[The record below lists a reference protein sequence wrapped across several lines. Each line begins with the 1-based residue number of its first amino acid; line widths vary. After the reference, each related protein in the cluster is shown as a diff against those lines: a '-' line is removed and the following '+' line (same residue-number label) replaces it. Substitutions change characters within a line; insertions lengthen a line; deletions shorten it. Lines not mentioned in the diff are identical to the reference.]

1 MSLLSVFLATLAF
14 FVATFA
20 IRRTLDRMDI
30 PRGMTRGLVIFSL
43 ALAASYAV
51 AVLVDYFVS

>member
-14 FVATFA
+14 FVASFL
-20 IRRTLDRMDI
+20 IRRTLDGMDI

-43 ALAASYAV
+43 ALAV
-51 AVLVDYFVS
+51 AYGVAIIVDFLGT

>member
-14 FVATFA
+14 FVATFV